1 MIFFFF
7 GKILLRAAFLTVQR
21 TTLDFQIYINC
32 YVHEC
37 ITMNSRTRFFRLGL
51 LALVF
56 AITLAGLG
64 CFGEAFEEGSEEM
77 DKNGSGSVPSEEKRV
92 LKIFHAGSLGV
103 PFEELEAEFEAKN
116 PGVDVQRE
124 AEGSA
129 KCVRKITELGKPADI
144 LASADYSLIPS
155 MMMPEYADWYVA
167 FARNQIV
174 LAYTNESAYSEEIN
188 ASNWYEILRRPDVNY
203 GFSNPNDDPCGYR
216 TQMVTQLAEDYYGD
230 ERIYEDLILDLTG
243 LSVTKENGNYSVHVP
258 ESEAIAPDP
267 SKIMMRSKEVDLSS
281 ALEMGEIDY
290 FYIYRSVAVQHG
302 FDFLELP
309 EEIDLSSLE
318 YAENYARVQVEMA
331 GGTVAVGAP
340 IVYGI
345 TVPKGAENPELG
357 LKFLKLLLEE
367 TGQEIFIRNG
377 QPPIVPAQVGGKEAL
392 PAELLP
398 FVE

>member
-1 MIFFFF
+1 MVI
-7 GKILLRAAFLTVQR
+7 
-21 TTLDFQIYINC
+21 
-32 YVHEC
+32 
-37 ITMNSRTRFFRLGL
+37 
-51 LALVF
+51 ALVF
-56 AITLAGLG
+56 AITFAGLG
-64 CFGEAFEEGSEEM
+64 CIGGSDEETLSGEVE
-77 DKNGSGSVPSEEKRV
+77 NGSAAASTGEDTV

-103 PFEELEAEFEAKN
+103 PFEELEAEFETRH

-167 FARNQIV
+167 FARNRIV
-174 LAYTNESAYSEEIN
+174 IAYTNESAYSDEIT
-188 ASNWYEILRRPDVNY
+188 ADNWYEILRKPDVNY

-230 ERIYEDLILDLTG
+230 DKIYDDLILNLTG
-243 LSVTKENGNYSVHVP
+243 MSGTEETGTYTVHVP
-258 ESEAIAPDP
+258 DSEAINPVT

-281 ALEMGEIDY
+281 ALEIGEIDY

-302 FDFLELP
+302 FEFIELP
-309 EEIDLSSLE
+309 EAIDLSSIE
-318 YAENYARVQVEMA
+318 YADNYARVQVERA
-331 GGTVAVGAP
+331 SGQVTVGSP

-345 TVPKGAENPELG
+345 TVPKNAENPELG
-357 LKFLKLLLEE
+357 IEFVKLLLGE
-367 TGQEIFIRNG
+367 TGQEIFTRNG
-377 QPPIVPAQVGGKEAL
+377 QPPIVPAQVGGKEAM
-392 PAELLP
+392 PAELQA